1 MIKKFTRD
9 NVLPLWSLE
18 KGVGLAISKLVT
30 NNTYGINADMKSGAR
45 ISRQSTAFNT
55 LDQRSQTKDQDQK
68 CFPEDK
74 RCEDKT
80 LPYLE
85 WQKRYTQLEDQTDAL
100 IGHLNITPAC
110 ESWILTAELESRIQ
124 ETEMRCYRR
133 LLCILYKE
141 KPHHKCWGT
150 EQSHKS
156 RGIHEYLLTKVK
168 RWKLKWYGHVTRS
181 TRLTKTILQELYKGK
196 RKKGRQRKR
205 WKINTEWTGNALSDN
220 RRRVEDREKWRE
232 LVARYSDATT
242 VVSTTG

>member
-110 ESWILTAELESRIQ
+110 ES
-124 ETEMRCYRR
+124 
-133 LLCILYKE
+133 
-141 KPHHKCWGT
+141 
-150 EQSHKS
+150 
-156 RGIHEYLLTKVK
+156 
-168 RWKLKWYGHVTRS
+168 
-181 TRLTKTILQELYKGK
+181 
-196 RKKGRQRKR
+196 
-205 WKINTEWTGNALSDN
+205 
-220 RRRVEDREKWRE
+220 
-232 LVARYSDATT
+232 
-242 VVSTTG
+242 